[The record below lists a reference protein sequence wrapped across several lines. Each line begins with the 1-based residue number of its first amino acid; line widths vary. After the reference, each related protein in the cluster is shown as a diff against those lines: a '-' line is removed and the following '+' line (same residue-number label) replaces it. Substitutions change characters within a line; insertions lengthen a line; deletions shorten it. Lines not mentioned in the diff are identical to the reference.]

1 MKTIKKKVYVP
12 LAVDFLH
19 EGHINILKTA
29 KKYGEVIV
37 GLLSDEAIANY
48 KTIPILK
55 YKNRE
60 LLVKN
65 LKYVSK
71 VIPQQS
77 EDYTFNLNKIK
88 PDFLV
93 HGDDWKYDNR
103 KKTRNKVITILK
115 KWNGKLIEPKYTKNI
130 SSSKIRSKIFEI
142 ATLPQNRVSR
152 LKRLMTSKKIVRI
165 LESHNSLTGLIIENL
180 KVEKNNIYTEFDG
193 MWSSSL
199 TDSAT
204 KGKPDNSSLDFS
216 SRISSLNDMMDVTTK
231 PLVFDADNGGQ
242 LEHLPFLIRSLERSG
257 VSAIIMEDKI
267 GLKKNSLFKNQS
279 GTQQD
284 KPKIFAK
291 KIKKICLSRQ
301 SNDFLVI
308 ARIESFIVGKGLKDA
323 LSRAVIYSKAGADAI
338 LIHSKEKTP
347 AEIFSFAKEFKKSKY
362 FVPLVSVPS
371 TYSKVYEKD
380 LIRNGFK
387 LVIYANQLL
396 RAAYPAMQNAA
407 KTILEKTRA
416 FEIDKKIIPIKE
428 IINLIKND

>member
-1 MKTIKKKVYVP
+1 MKKFKKKVYVP

-19 EGHINILKTA
+19 EGHINILKIA
-29 KKYGEVIV
+29 QKYGEVIV
-37 GLLSDEAIANY
+37 GLLTDEAIASY
-48 KTIPILK
+48 KSIPILN

-71 VIPQQS
+71 VVPQTTD
-77 EDYTFNLNKIK
+77 DYINNLNKIK

-103 KKTRNKVITILK
+103 KRIRTKVIKTLK
-115 KWNGKLIEPKYTKNI
+115 KWSGKLIEPRYTKNI
-130 SSSKIRSKIFEI
+130 SSSKIKNKILEI
-142 ATLPQNRVSR
+142 ATLPENRISR
-152 LKRLMTSKKIVRI
+152 LKRLMLSKKIVRI

-180 KVEKNNIYTEFDG
+180 KILNKNSSVEFDG

-216 SRISSLNDMMDVTTK
+216 ARISSLNDMMDVTTK

-279 GTQQD
+279 DTQQD
-284 KPKIFAK
+284 KPQTFAK
-291 KIKKICLSRQ
+291 KIKKICSARR

-323 LSRAVIYSKAGADAI
+323 LYRAEIYSKAGADAI

-347 AEIFSFAKEFKKSKY
+347 AEIFSFANAFKKSKY
-362 FVPLVSVPS
+362 YIPLVSVPS

-407 KTILEKTRA
+407 KTILQKRRA